1 MCRRFYSAS
10 QPMQAV
16 RRVCKVYKTD
26 TRRGLMSYSLWQCR
40 NRKLKYAAHPKDMKL
55 GRVTFLLLNFT
66 FPPFEKCSSYFVMMG
81 PWPIRSYYMLHP
93 LQPSESSL
101 WLQLCRMRGGCMS
114 CQNEWRVNMTRP
126 KLQAESKC
134 WNHNHS
140 FWDSKPQQT
149 SLNPLPRPWW

>member
-1 MCRRFYSAS
+1 MCRRFYPAS

-16 RRVCKVYKTD
+16 RRVCKVDKTD
-26 TRRGLMSYSLWQCR
+26 TRRGLMSYSLWRQCR
-40 NRKLKYAAHPKDMKL
+40 NRKLKYAAHPKDIKGSL
-55 GRVTFLLLNFT
+55 FPEEGLFYFQNLLNFS
-66 FPPFEKCSSYFVMMG
+66 FSPFEKCSSYFVMMG

-134 WNHNHS
+134 
-140 FWDSKPQQT
+140 
-149 SLNPLPRPWW
+149 